1 MSFDLDTSN
10 PHFAKAVDLRE
21 IFARDAAERDR
32 AGGKPVEQLA
42 QLKAS
47 GLLNLL
53 IPQEFGGFGERWST
67 AYKIVREFAKVDGAL
82 GHLYGYHFGSQH
94 AAHLRGTTE
103 QAADIFRRSA
113 AGNWFWGNT
122 ANSFSKSLFG
132 RRDGEGFILDGY
144 RPFTS
149 GSHIADYLQVAWED
163 HETNARSFAA
173 IPASRDGIHVE
184 NDWDGFGQRQ
194 TGSGRV
200 SYKGVRVHRGE
211 VLEYQPDGGRPYQTI
226 TPFLRQSTLLN
237 VFIGSAQGALITARD
252 YTRDKSRPWIH
263 SDVDQHTDDPWIK
276 RVYGEFYTR
285 VKAATLLADEAAA
298 ALDWVWSR
306 GRDLT
311 AQERGEASVV
321 IAGANV
327 HAGEVALDV
336 TSRIFEVMGARSA
349 TIANGYDRFWRN
361 VRIHTLHNPAE
372 YKTRNVGSWFL
383 TGAHPAP
390 SAFQ

>member
-10 PHFAKAVDLRE
+10 PYFAKAVDLRE

-32 AGGKPVEQLA
+32 AGGKPLEQLA
-42 QLKAS
+42 HLKAS

-53 IPQEFGGFGERWST
+53 IPQEFGGSGERWST
-67 AYKIVREFAKVDGAL
+67 ALKIVREFAKVDGAL

-94 AAHLRGTTE
+94 AAHLRGTQE

-132 RRDGEGFILDGY
+132 RKDSEGVVLDGF

-163 HETNARSFAA
+163 HDTNVRGFAA
-173 IPASRDGIHVE
+173 IPASREGIRIE

-200 SYKGVRVHRGE
+200 TYTGVRVHRGE
-211 VLEYQPDGGRPYQTI
+211 VLDHKPDGGRPYQTI
-226 TPFLRQSTLLN
+226 TPFLQQSTLLN

-263 SDVDQHTDDPWIK
+263 SGVEKHTDDPWIR
-276 RVYGEFYTR
+276 RVYGELYTR

-298 ALDWVWSR
+298 TLDRVWSR

-372 YKTRNVGSWFL
+372 YKTRNVGNWFL
-383 TGAHPAP
+383 TGAHPDP

>member
-1 MSFDLDTSN
+1 MSFELDTSN
-10 PHFAKAVDLRE
+10 LHFAKAVALRE
-21 IFARDAAERDR
+21 IFARDAAARDR
-32 AGGKPVEQLA
+32 EGGKPLA
-42 QLKAS
+42 QLALLKES

-53 IPQEFGGFGERWST
+53 IPRNYGGAGERWST
-67 AYKIVREFAKVDGAL
+67 ALKIAREFAKVDGAI
-82 GHLYGYHFGSQH
+82 GHLYGYHFGSLH
-94 AAHLRGTTE
+94 AAHLRGTPA
-103 QAADIFRRSA
+103 QAADIFTRSA
-113 AGNWFWGNT
+113 TGNWFWGNT

-132 RRDGEGFILDGY
+132 RRDGDGYILDGY

-149 GSHIADYLQVAWED
+149 GSHIADYLQIAWED
-163 HETNARSFAA
+163 RDTDQRSFAV
-173 IPASRDGIHVE
+173 IPATREGIRIE

-200 SYKGVRVHRGE
+200 TYENVRVHDHE
-211 VLEYQPDGGRPYQTI
+211 VLSYRPDGGRPYQTI
-226 TPFLRQSTLLN
+226 TPFLQQSTLLN
-237 VFIGSAQGALITARD
+237 VFIGSAQGALFTARD
-252 YTRDKSRPWIH
+252 YTRERSRPWLH
-263 SDVDQHTDDPWIK
+263 SGVEKHTDDPWIK
-276 RVYGEFYTR
+276 RVYGELYTKVR
-285 VKAATLLADEAAA
+285 AATLLADEAAA
-298 ALDWVWSR
+298 TLDGVWAR

-311 AQERGEASVV
+311 AEERGEAAVV

-372 YKTRNVGSWFL
+372 YKIRNVGAWYL
-383 TGAHPAP
+383 TGAHPEP

>member
-10 PHFAKAVDLRE
+10 PSFAKATALRE

-32 AGGKPVEQLA
+32 EGGKPLA
-42 QLKAS
+42 QLALLKDS

-53 IPQEFGGFGERWST
+53 IPRDYGGAGERWST
-67 AYKIVREFAKVDGAL
+67 ALKIVREFAKVDGAI

-94 AAHLRGTTE
+94 AAHLRGTPA
-103 QAADIFRRSA
+103 QAADIFTRSA

-132 RRDGEGFILDGY
+132 RRDGDGYVLDGY
-144 RPFTS
+144 RPFAS
-149 GSHIADYLQVAWED
+149 GSHIADCLQIAWED
-163 HETNARSFAA
+163 RDTDQRSFAV
-173 IPASRDGIHVE
+173 IPATRDGIRIE

-200 SYKGVRVHRGE
+200 TYDNVRVHDHE
-211 VLEYQPDGGRPYQTI
+211 VLSYKPDGGRPYQTV
-226 TPFLRQSTLLN
+226 TPFLQQSTLLN
-237 VFIGSAQGALITARD
+237 VFIGSAQGALLTARD
-252 YTRDKSRPWIH
+252 YTKEKSRPWVH
-263 SDVDQHTDDPWIK
+263 SGVDKHTDDPWIK
-276 RVYGEFYTR
+276 RVYGELFTKVR
-285 VKAATLLADEAAA
+285 AATLLADDAAA
-298 ALDWVWSR
+298 TLDRVWAR
-306 GRDLT
+306 GRELT
-311 AQERGEASVV
+311 ARERGEAAVV

-336 TSRIFEVMGARSA
+336 TSRIFEAKGARSA

-372 YKTRNVGSWFL
+372 YKTRNVGAWFL
-383 TGAHPAP
+383 TGVHPEP

>member
-10 PHFAKAVDLRE
+10 PHFAKAVDLRD

-32 AGGKPVEQLA
+32 AGGKPLDQLA
-42 QLKAS
+42 LLKAS

-53 IPQEFGGFGERWST
+53 IPKEFGGSGERWST
-67 AYKIVREFAKVDGAL
+67 ALKIVREFAKVDGAL

-94 AAHLRGTTE
+94 AAYLRGTSE

-132 RRDGEGFILDGY
+132 RKDGEGFILDGY

-173 IPASRDGIHVE
+173 IPANREGIRAE

-200 SYKGVRVHRGE
+200 TYTNVRVHRNE
-211 VLEYQPDGGRPYQTI
+211 VLEHKPDGGRPYQTI
-226 TPFLRQSTLLN
+226 TPFLQQSTLLN
-237 VFIGSAQGALITARD
+237 VFIGSAQGALITARG

-263 SDVDQHTDDPWIK
+263 SGVERHTDDPWIK
-276 RVYGEFYTR
+276 RVYGELYTR
-285 VKAATLLADEAAA
+285 VKAATLLADDAAA
-298 ALDWVWSR
+298 TLDRVWSR
-306 GRDLT
+306 GHDLT

-372 YKTRNVGSWFL
+372 YKTRNVGNWFL
-383 TGAHPAP
+383 TGAHPDP